1 MVGFLIAGIVIF
13 SIVIVV
19 CVILLIRLSGKETL
33 LMEVSNRYL
42 KDIGKDY
49 NKDTFAMA
57 IYELYRD
64 IIDGVQNERYE
75 FLRDVLSDEIYNS
88 YLRGIKLSKDHQ
100 VKNIVADMKPTFSRL
115 VSLIIKGDMEVA
127 KVWIRVSF
135 LEYALDVTPLTEE
148 QKQVVKGDRI
158 VGGSKTRRLEKE
170 YILTLV
176 KAHTPK
182 ESVAC
187 PSCGHVTHVVLRN
200 QCTRCGSN
208 IANRRYHWVMIGK
221 EEKPLSQIVK

>member
-1 MVGFLIAGIVIF
+1 
-13 SIVIVV
+13 
-19 CVILLIRLSGKETL
+19 
-33 LMEVSNRYL
+33 SNRYL

-88 YLRGIKLSKDHQ
+88 YLRGIKLSRDHQ

-135 LEYALDVTPLTEE
+135 LEYALDMTPLTEE
-148 QKQVVKGDRI
+148 QKQVVKGERI

-208 IANRRYHWVMIGK
+208 IANRRFHWVMIGK
-221 EEKPLSQIVK
+221 EEKPLSHIVK